1 MVSDLVEMLK
11 KYKEIFLLK
20 IDYNYKAKV
29 LSTDLCKKVNQI
41 DKAIYA
47 KTLLDTTGEII
58 SAELDYDTA
67 LRERCFLLEQDERA
81 YKEAEKINKA
91 RYKRVKRLRLYL
103 SSMLKKSLTVI
114 FLTLTFDDKTL
125 FNTTEQTRRKYV
137 QRFLSN
143 LSDCYVANI
152 DFGAKNG
159 REHYHAVIDC
169 YVPVKEW
176 SYGHALAEI
185 VQGEFDSVRS
195 VPKRYQTLSIEEQKL
210 RIMEDN
216 EKRLAKYVAKLTN
229 HAIKETNKRCSV
241 IYASP
246 KNRSKTFK
254 EDLTDGYVYH
264 DKKGTLISLIPT
276 EESIPF

>member
-1 MVSDLVEMLK
+1 M
-11 KYKEIFLLK
+11 K
-20 IDYNYKAKV
+20 IDYNYKAQV
-29 LSTDLCKKVNQI
+29 LSTDLCKMVNQI

-47 KTLLDTTGEII
+47 KSLLDTTGEII
-58 SAELDYDTA
+58 HTELDYDTA
-67 LRERCFLLEQDERA
+67 LRERCFLLEKDQRA

-91 RYKRVKRLRLYL
+91 RYKRVKRLRLFL
-103 SSMLKKSLTVI
+103 SAMLKKSLTVI

-125 FNTTEQTRRKYV
+125 SNTTEQTRRKYV

-169 YVPVKEW
+169 YVPVKDW
-176 SYGHALAEI
+176 QYGHALAEV
-185 VQGEFDSVRS
+185 VQGEFDSVRR
-195 VPKRYQTLSIEEQKL
+195 VPKRYQSLPIEEQKL
-210 RIMEDN
+210 RMMEDN
-216 EKRLAKYVAKLTN
+216 EKRLAKYVAKLSN

-246 KNRSKTFK
+246 KNRSKILK
-254 EDLTDGYVYH
+254 EDLTDAYVYH
-264 DKKGTLISLIPT
+264 DKKGVLISLIPT
-276 EESIPF
+276 DDPIPF